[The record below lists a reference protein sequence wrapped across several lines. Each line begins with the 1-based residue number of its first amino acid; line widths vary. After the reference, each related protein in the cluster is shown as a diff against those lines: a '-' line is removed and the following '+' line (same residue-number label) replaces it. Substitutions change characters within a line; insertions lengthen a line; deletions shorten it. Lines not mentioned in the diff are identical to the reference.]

1 MGANRRERLPIRLED
16 GAFRALE
23 PCRWQAGNCISES
36 ALYGMTT
43 GSQITMLGTT
53 RSGAQGVVQFS
64 LKGYQAAMYSMA
76 SLCDR
81 RDFADRLV
89 IRR

>member
-1 MGANRRERLPIRLED
+1 
-16 GAFRALE
+16 
-23 PCRWQAGNCISES
+23 
-36 ALYGMTT
+36 MTT